1 MDVIIY
7 TTNTGSAVEGAPSAA
22 LVWDTPERTLSPVL
36 DWYSTQQ

>member
-7 TTNTGSAVEGAPSAA
+7 TTNTGSAVGCAPSAA
-22 LVWDTPERTLSPVL
+22 SVWDKPERSLSAVL

>member
-7 TTNTGSAVEGAPSAA
+7 TTNTESAVGCAPSAA
-22 LVWDTPERTLSPVL
+22 SVWDKPERSLSAVL